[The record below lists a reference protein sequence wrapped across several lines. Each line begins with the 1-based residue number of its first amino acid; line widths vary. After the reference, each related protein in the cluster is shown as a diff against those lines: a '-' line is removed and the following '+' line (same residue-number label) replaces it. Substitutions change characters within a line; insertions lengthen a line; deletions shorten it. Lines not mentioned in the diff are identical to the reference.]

1 MQSPAGPTARG
12 FSINLAVYFIYSSY
26 HNGVYF
32 IYYEVLYLPN
42 EVLYEQ
48 EQEQEHGCEYG
59 QEQADGMT
67 GGGEPPPPSSANGR
81 KRFPC

>member
-48 EQEQEHGCEYG
+48 EQEHGCEYG

-67 GGGEPPPPSSANGR
+67 GVGSLPRRSAHGR